1 MQVFRIFML
10 RKDDFLGEWI
20 DIGPR
25 IVRLSTDQKQAWF
38 ELDGKQLRGIV
49 TQGAGS
55 IPKPDAVRDLYVIE
69 T

>member
-10 RKDDFLGEWI
+10 RKGDLLGEWI

-25 IVRLSTDQKQAWF
+25 IVRLSTDEKQVWF
-38 ELDGKQLRGIV
+38 ELDGKRLRGIA
-49 TQGAGS
+49 TEGAGAV
-55 IPKPDAVRDLYVIE
+55 PKPDAVRDLYVIE